1 MKYIIASI
9 IVMSIAGC
17 ATKNGFKNPF
27 ECFQFNDPKPVVL
40 ESKHENVPVISDAIV
55 VGENQ

>member
-1 MKYIIASI
+1 MKYLIASI
-9 IVMSIAGC
+9 IVISIAGC

-27 ECFQFNDPKPVVL
+27 ECLQFNDPKPVIP
-40 ESKHENVPVISDAIV
+40 EPKHENTPVISDAIV